1 MTVTFQNAGSTAM
14 QISSTGFSG
23 TAPYWSIQA
32 SSTTCTTSVP
42 ANSSCTYG
50 IVFTPQAV
58 GTFTATFSIGDPDP
72 TGPQKVSLSGTG
84 D

>member
-1 MTVTFQNAGSTAM
+1 MA
-14 QISSTGFSG
+14 ISSTSFSG
-23 TAPYWSIQA
+23 TAPYWSIL
-32 SSTTCTTSVP
+32 TNTCGTSVA

-50 IVFTPQAV
+50 IVFKPQAV

-72 TGPQKVSLSGTG
+72 TGPQKVTLNGTG